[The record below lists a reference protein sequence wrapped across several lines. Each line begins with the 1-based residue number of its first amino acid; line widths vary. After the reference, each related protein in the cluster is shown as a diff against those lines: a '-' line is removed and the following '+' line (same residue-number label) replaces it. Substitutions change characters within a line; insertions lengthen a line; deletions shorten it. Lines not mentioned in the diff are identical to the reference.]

1 MWDILIHD
9 AVGFSLGPNFLFRYI
24 LAAHCV
30 NQFFWFLVKIPI
42 LKDGSMNF
50 SILVSISKY
59 VFHLP
64 SLKIFQQKLNTKT
77 GKAFFS

>member
-1 MWDILIHD
+1 MWGILIHD
-9 AVGFSLGPNFLFRYI
+9 AVGFIFGSKFLFRYI

-30 NQFFWFLVKIPI
+30 NQSFWFLVKIPI

-64 SLKIFQQKLNTKT
+64 SLKIFQQN
-77 GKAFFS
+77 

>member
-1 MWDILIHD
+1 MLGILILN
-9 AVGFSLGPNFLFRYI
+9 ALGFSLRPIFLFRYI

-30 NQFFWFLVKIPI
+30 NQFFGFLVKIPI

-64 SLKIFQQKLNTKT
+64 SLKIFQQN
-77 GKAFFS
+77 

>member
-1 MWDILIHD
+1 MWGILIHV
-9 AVGFSLGPNFLFRYI
+9 AVVFRLGPDFSFRYI

-30 NQFFWFLVKIPI
+30 NQFLGLIVKMPI

-59 VFHLP
+59 VFRLP
-64 SLKIFQQKLNTKT
+64 SLKIFQQN
-77 GKAFFS
+77 

>member
-1 MWDILIHD
+1 MWDILIYV
-9 AVGFSLGPNFLFRYI
+9 AVVFSLEPNILFRYI

-30 NQFFWFLVKIPI
+30 NQFFGFLVKMPI

-59 VFHLP
+59 VFRLP
-64 SLKIFQQKLNTKT
+64 SLKIFQQN
-77 GKAFFS
+77 

>member
-1 MWDILIHD
+1 MWGILIHD
-9 AVGFSLGPNFLFRYI
+9 AVGFSLGSNFLFRYI

-30 NQFFWFLVKIPI
+30 NQSFWFLVKIPSI

-59 VFHLP
+59 VFRLP
-64 SLKIFQQKLNTKT
+64 YLKIFQQN
-77 GKAFFS
+77 